1 MGERLKIQLKRI
13 YESPERG
20 DGYRM
25 LIDRLWPRGI
35 SKARARLDEWNKA
48 LAPSPTLRKWFH
60 EQNAGYEEFAAR
72 YLRELHEQEAALWR
86 VKKISETQKV
96 TLLYA
101 SKDRE
106 CNHARI
112 LYEALKKL

>member
-1 MGERLKIQLKRI
+1 MGDRLKIQLKRI

-35 SKARARLDEWNKA
+35 SKARARLDEWNKT
-48 LAPSPTLRKWFH
+48 LAPSPSLRKWFH
-60 EQNAGYEEFAAR
+60 EQKTGYDEFSAR
-72 YLRELHEQEAALWR
+72 YLRELQQHEAALRR
-86 VKKISETQKV
+86 VRKISETKKV

-106 CNHARI
+106 RNHARV
-112 LYEALKKL
+112 LFEALKNL